1 MDTERSMVTPQ
12 PTGDPRVDEAI
23 AGLGRLGELPLDE
36 HPAVLEEVHDNLRAI
51 MGELAEP
58 GKPGRPGEQG
68 EFGRP
73 GDPVRGGGDGGDG
86 GSAGDPPR

>member
-12 PTGDPRVDEAI
+12 PASDSRVDEAI
-23 AGLGRLGELPLDE
+23 AGLARLGELPLDE

-68 EFGRP
+68 ELGP
-73 GDPVRGGGDGGDG
+73 GDPVRGGGDGG
-86 GSAGDPPR
+86 SAGDQPR